1 MSEQD
6 IVKVEYLWE
15 SELNKTVS
23 EVSYLVTP
31 PATVPKYKKV
41 KVRVFGAHY
50 ACNIILHLGVIGLF
64 PTKLD
69 KDERERERE
78 AVSVCV

>member
-50 ACNIILHLGVIGLF
+50 TCNIILHMVYGISGPSLLIESTDFMIL
-64 PTKLD
+64 P
-69 KDERERERE
+69 
-78 AVSVCV
+78 SV